1 MLVLPQR
8 ELLFWEDIN
17 ANGWEEVVNR
27 RKFAMVHHFLR
38 HRVHK
43 SLICQ
48 GGSTKRIPMP
58 RRSVLMNRGTRSLTR
73 SLSRRT
79 RLSGVQQ
86 EQRLLQR
93 AGRKGSTPS
102 VKRAGRGGDATKDG
116 LDASTLGEHAM
127 SGVERVDEES
137 GPGRGEEEED
147 VPSDCSTAGSQA
159 LSEEDERDGSS

>member
-48 GGSTKRIPMP
+48 GGSTKSIPMP
-58 RRSVLMNRGTRSLTR
+58 RRSVLMNRAQAQSHALTFAAHTPLRCTTRAASPTARGAKGVNAERQTCWTR
-73 SLSRRT
+73 RR
-79 RLSGVQQ
+79 RN
-86 EQRLLQR
+86 
-93 AGRKGSTPS
+93 
-102 VKRAGRGGDATKDG
+102 KRW
-116 LDASTLGEHAM
+116 
-127 SGVERVDEES
+127 
-137 GPGRGEEEED
+137 P
-147 VPSDCSTAGSQA
+147 
-159 LSEEDERDGSS
+159 